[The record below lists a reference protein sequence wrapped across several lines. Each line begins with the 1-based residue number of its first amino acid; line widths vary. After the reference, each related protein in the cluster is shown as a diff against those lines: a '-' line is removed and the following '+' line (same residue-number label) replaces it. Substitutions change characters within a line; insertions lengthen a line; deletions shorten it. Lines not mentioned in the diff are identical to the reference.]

1 LNFKKLTAVFL
12 LFIIIFPL
20 VFVPSARAETV
31 QITNYSLNQTNKQS
45 NQNNQGGYNDISSYI
60 QNERGSVF
68 EKGVATVLGSIA
80 GGLLE
85 FVHNIVG
92 VKSLGD
98 MVYGNNLPNDE
109 DPFTDE
115 QFHVMDLWYK
125 NIIWI
130 ASVILFISVIL
141 LGFKMIF
148 AGYDPKLRD
157 EVKESVMR
165 LVFVGVIIAVTPI
178 AFRMLLYINNAF
190 VYYIRTLIV
199 GNNTQNIDKVF
210 DVVTIFQHIKTGSAI
225 LTAIAILYTAYIDA
239 TITILFVI
247 RKFVLIIFYIFTPLA
262 AVLWSINKNVMA
274 VRVWLGEI
282 LTNVFTQFFY
292 AFVLSIYLSI
302 TGNKVSTGGESL
314 IWLFAIVSV
323 AEALRNSLQGYFTR
337 LAGVNEMGV
346 AGKVA
351 MFFGAG
357 SAVSAVSSLA
367 GQFGTAKTAMN
378 NMGNISGNA
387 GGFSQTLNTGNTA
400 PSGSMGQTAGG
411 ISSGTSL
418 ALNKGISTET
428 GGTEGLTANNAN
440 DANAAEMGSSQ
451 VSDNPNSNLYVG
463 DFPNKPT
470 GTILNKEP
478 EKTTIPP
485 HEVMARNADSISKAS
500 HYLSKAGGI
509 TGRAVSGH
517 YGNTA
522 GFLEKMGRTTGYV
535 IGSTAATYRV
545 WKYGRETGKGF
556 WGGLKD
562 VTGVPVRENPKKR
575 ERVWDAARTIG
586 RFAHMNYSAA
596 FSDPARVR
604 QLYESYHRTSIDGV
618 RYKV

>member
-1 LNFKKLTAVFL
+1 MNFKKITAVLL
-12 LFIIIFPL
+12 LFIIISPL

-31 QITNYSLNQTNKQS
+31 QITNYSLNQTNKP
-45 NQNNQGGYNDISSYI
+45 NDQNNQDSYDDISNYI

-68 EKGVATVLGSIA
+68 EKAVSTVIGSIA
-80 GGLLE
+80 GGLLK
-85 FVHNIVG
+85 FVHNIIG

-109 DPFTDE
+109 DPFTVE
-115 QFHVMDLWYK
+115 QLHVMDLWYK

-130 ASVILFISVIL
+130 ASVILFISVIF

-239 TITILFVI
+239 SITILFVI

-274 VRVWLGEI
+274 VRIWLGEI

-337 LAGVNEMGV
+337 LAGVNEMGI

-378 NMGNISGNA
+378 NMGNMNGNA
-387 GGFSQTLNTGNTA
+387 GEFSQTLNTGNTVPA
-400 PSGSMGQTAGG
+400 GSMGQTAGG

-428 GGTEGLTANNAN
+428 GGTGTEGPTANNT
-440 DANAAEMGSSQ
+440 NAAEMGSSQ

-470 GTILNKEP
+470 GTILNTRP
-478 EKTTIPP
+478 EKTIIPP
-485 HEVMARNADSISKAS
+485 HEIMARNADTISKAS

-562 VTGVPVRENPKKR
+562 VTGVPVREKTDIFRKG
-575 ERVWDAARTIG
+575 WDTARTIG
-586 RFAHMNYSAA
+586 RFVHMNYSAA